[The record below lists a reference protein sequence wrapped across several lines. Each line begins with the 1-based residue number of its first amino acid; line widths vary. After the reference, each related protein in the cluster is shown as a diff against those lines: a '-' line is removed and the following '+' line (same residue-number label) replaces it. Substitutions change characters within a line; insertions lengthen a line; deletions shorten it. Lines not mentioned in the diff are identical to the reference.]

1 MVTPLTPEGAPDL
14 ASLERLNDHLAAGGM
29 AGVLVLGSAGEAA
42 FLGDDAA
49 ALVVGGTVAHDAGRV
64 HVLAGV
70 G

>member
-1 MVTPLTPEGAPDL
+1 
-14 ASLERLNDHLAAGGM
+14 M
-29 AGVLVLGSAGEAA
+29 AGVLDLGSAPEAA